1 MISILDSDAVN
12 EKKSSADNLTL
23 PYSTA
28 MRPSKVSTSG
38 PNFISEFSKFISVNM
53 STKDFKATEKKTT
66 PKKSAPK
73 KESTP
78 RKESTKTKD
87 STKTPR
93 KKDIDKTCTTIG
105 LNIQVH
111 NSHDSTNAYTPAMP
125 TVNNPQ
131 PQPIYEAPNHQH
143 VETYPITHNVI
154 ESQTYYNM
162 DPTPNPINQIP
173 NYAEQPM
180 HATMQSAIHQTNG
193 YIING
198 MNQAAMPNSNVY
210 NYDQNHYVPNNGM
223 HHQQYN
229 GPTMN
234 YNDQN
239 TQLLT
244 HFNVSHAN
252 VTNNPAVHNQMMNW
266 RNGNVIM
273 SE

>member
-28 MRPSKVSTSG
+28 MRPSKVTTPG
-38 PNFISEFSKFISVNM
+38 PNFINEFSKFISDNM
-53 STKDFKATEKKTT
+53 STKDFKATEKKAT

-78 RKESTKTKD
+78 RKESTKT
-87 STKTPR
+87 PR
-93 KKDIDKTCTTIG
+93 KKDIDTTRTTIG
-105 LNIQVH
+105 LDIQVH
-111 NSHDSTNAYTPAMP
+111 NSYDSTNAYAPAMP
-125 TVNNPQ
+125 AIHNPQ
-131 PQPIYEAPNHQH
+131 PQPVYEAPNHQH
-143 VETYPITHNVI
+143 VETYPTTHGVM

-162 DPTPNPINQIP
+162 APPSNPPPNPINQIP
-173 NYAEQPM
+173 NYVEQPM
-180 HATMQSAIHQTNG
+180 MHGTMQPANHQTNG
-193 YIING
+193 YVING
-198 MNQAAMPNSNVY
+198 MNQPPAY

-229 GPTMN
+229 EPAMN
-234 YNDQN
+234 YTDQN

>member
-1 MISILDSDAVN
+1 
-12 EKKSSADNLTL
+12 
-23 PYSTA
+23 
-28 MRPSKVSTSG
+28 
-38 PNFISEFSKFISVNM
+38 M
-53 STKDFKATEKKTT
+53 STKDFKATTEKRAT

-78 RKESTKTKD
+78 RKESTRTKE

-93 KKDIDKTCTTIG
+93 KKDIDKTSTTIG
-105 LNIQVH
+105 LNIQLH
-111 NSHDSTNAYTPAMP
+111 NSHDSTNAYAPAMP
-125 TVNNPQ
+125 TISNPQ

-143 VETYPITHNVI
+143 VETYPTTHNLI
-154 ESQTYYNM
+154 ENQTYYNM
-162 DPTPNPINQIP
+162 APTSNQTPNPINQIP
-173 NYAEQPM
+173 SYAVPPM
-180 HATMQSAIHQTNG
+180 HGTMQPPSHQTNG
-193 YIING
+193 YMING

-210 NYDQNHYVPNNGM
+210 NYDQNVHYVPNNGM

-229 GPTMN
+229 EPTMN

-252 VTNNPAVHNQMMNW
+252 VTNNPVVHNQMMNW